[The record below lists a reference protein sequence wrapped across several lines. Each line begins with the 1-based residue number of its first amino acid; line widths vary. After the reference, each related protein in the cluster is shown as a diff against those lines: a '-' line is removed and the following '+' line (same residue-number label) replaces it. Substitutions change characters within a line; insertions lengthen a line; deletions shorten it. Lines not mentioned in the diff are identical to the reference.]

1 MAVDGYGQYWASNFA
16 VLRFTDSIDPIEVG
30 VSDAVVLK
38 SAQCVQCVQRSTV
51 IETAADRGEV

>member
-1 MAVDGYGQYWASNFA
+1 MSNIELQILLCY
-16 VLRFTDSIDPIEVG
+16 VLQVALIDPIEVG

-38 SAQCVQCVQRSTV
+38 SAQCEQCVQCVQRSTV